1 MVTEIMS
8 FGWYMR
14 RTEDAERLARFY
26 SDVLGLPLLRGHQPV
41 FMFWA
46 GETLVFELKS
56 DEAPVNH
63 RETDPETAPCVPVF
77 RVHDLDKLL
86 VRLAASKVK
95 VVSDRQIENG
105 REAHVLDTDQQL
117 IGLRE
122 MRKTSPYAND
132 AEAQRR
138 NARAPTF
145 ESGCDTMP
153 DDIQGLGWITCRY
166 RNPEAIAAFYHNV
179 VGLAPVDGQPERT
192 SFDFG
197 DSTVLEICAGGPD
210 LALPNDRVEVTNSYI
225 LRLQQTGPFKER
237 LELQSVPWPNPHIQW
252 KRAHL
257 AYFADPENH
266 IVGVEERYDPS
277 EYPPGVDAYPEDLE
291 AERRYQERQTS

>member
-1 MVTEIMS
+1 MVSEIMS

-14 RTEDAERLARFY
+14 RTEDAARLAKFY
-26 SDVLGLPLLRGHQPV
+26 GDILGLPLLRGQQPV

-63 RETDPETAPCVPVF
+63 RETDPATAPCVPVF
-77 RVHDLDKLL
+77 RAHHLDNLL
-86 VRLAASKVK
+86 ERLTAAGVTITQ
-95 VVSDRQIENG
+95 DNLIENG
-105 REAHVLDTDQQL
+105 REAFALDPDQQL

-122 MRKTSPYAND
+122 MEVASSYPND
-132 AEAQRR
+132 VQ
-138 NARAPTF
+138 ARHYHERSPTF
-145 ESGCDTMP
+145 DAGCKAMP
-153 DDIQGLGWITCRY
+153 IDIQGLGWIICRY
-166 RNPEAIAAFYHNV
+166 NNSEKAAAFYQDV
-179 VGLAPVDGQPERT
+179 VGLKPIPGQPGKHC
-192 SFDFG
+192 FDFG
-197 DSTVLEICAGGPD
+197 DGTVLEIADGGPN
-210 LALPNDRVEVTNSYI
+210 LPLPSDRTEVTNSYI

-237 LELQSVPWPNPHIQW
+237 LEQLGVPWPNPHIQW

-277 EYPPGVDAYPEDLE
+277 EYPVGVDAYPEDLE